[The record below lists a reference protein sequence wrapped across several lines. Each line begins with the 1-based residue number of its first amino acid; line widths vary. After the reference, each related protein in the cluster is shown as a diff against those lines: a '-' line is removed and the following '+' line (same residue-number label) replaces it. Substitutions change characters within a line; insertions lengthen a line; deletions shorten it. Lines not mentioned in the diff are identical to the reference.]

1 MKIDFKKIKE
11 KFKKSSKVGRM
22 NPHAHW
28 VGLLNMF
35 FIVVTILILF
45 SFFLLYK
52 IKTQQIFQVKTEIEA
67 SPSIIN
73 EKLLNR
79 VNEFFDNKS
88 TRKTEIETGVKTY
101 KDPSFY

>member
-1 MKIDFKKIKE
+1 MKIDFEKIKE
-11 KFKKSSKVGRM
+11 RFKKSSKIGKM

-28 VGLLNMF
+28 VSLLNMF
-35 FIVVTILILF
+35 FIIITILILF

-52 IKTQQIFQVKTEIEA
+52 IKTQQIFQVKTQIEV

-79 VNEFFDNKS
+79 VNEFFNNKS
-88 TRKTEIETGVKTY
+88 IKEKEIREGIKSY
-101 KDPSFY
+101 KDPSL

>member
-11 KFKKSSKVGRM
+11 KFKKSPKFEKM
-22 NPHAHW
+22 NPHRHW
-28 VGLLNMF
+28 VGLLNLF
-35 FIVVTILILF
+35 FIVITILILF

-52 IKTQQIFQVKTEIEA
+52 IKTQQIFQVKTNIEP

-79 VNEFFDNKS
+79 VNEFFNDKS
-88 TRKTEIETGVKTY
+88 TRRTQIETGVKIY
-101 KDPSFY
+101 QDPSF

>member
-11 KFKKSSKVGRM
+11 KFNKKPKISSI
-22 NPHAHW
+22 NPHTHW
-28 VGLLNMF
+28 AGLLNMF

-52 IKTQQIFQVKTEIEA
+52 IKTQQIFQVKEKIEV

-73 EKLLNR
+73 EKVLNR
-79 VNEFFDNKS
+79 VNEFFENKS
-88 TRKTEIETGVKTY
+88 IKENEIKNGLKTY
-101 KDPSFY
+101 EDPSL